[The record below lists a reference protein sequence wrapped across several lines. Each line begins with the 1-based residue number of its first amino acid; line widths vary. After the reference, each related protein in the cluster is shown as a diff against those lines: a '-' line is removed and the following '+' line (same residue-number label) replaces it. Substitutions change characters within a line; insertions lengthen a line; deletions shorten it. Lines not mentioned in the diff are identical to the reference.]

1 MCVLRAWACVS
12 VDWTERER
20 RLVET
25 NIQRVTKHSICVT
38 RSHRTDLHRYTPAF
52 FKVSSHCRHAAK
64 RLAHCATG
72 WLSTPNVSDYKHP
85 PNQKY
90 SHQYPVEPLWADIL
104 QVFKAQ
110 SRWQESNMGKEMRGE
125 TCRDY
130 SSTGLN
136 SPSTWR
142 LSY

>member
-1 MCVLRAWACVS
+1 MCATCVGMCVSSLDRKRK
-12 VDWTERER
+12 T
-20 RLVET
+20 LVVT
-25 NIQRVTKHSICVT
+25 NIQWVTKHSICVT
-38 RSHRTDLHRYTPAF
+38 RSHRSDLHRYTPAF
-52 FKVSSHCRHAAK
+52 FKVSSHCRHTAK

-72 WLSTPNVSDYKHP
+72 WFSTPNVSDYMHP

-110 SRWQESNMGKEMRGE
+110 SRWQESNMCKEMRRGE

-130 SSTGLN
+130 SSTGLD

-142 LSY
+142 LAY